1 MLVSVLLLHI
11 ATTVHLVINGN
22 LSRLL
27 LLLLMLIGGG
37 KRGRKVVANG
47 AGSSRL
53 LLFHLLADETC
64 VIGSQRLGVIIALG
78 LATAKAGRLL
88 ILLLKTVEILMSF
101 Q

>member
-37 KRGRKVVANG
+37 KWGRKVVANG
-47 AGSSRL
+47 SGRL

-64 VIGSQRLGVIIALG
+64 VICSQRLGVIIALR
-78 LATAKAGRLL
+78 LATAKARRLL
-88 ILLLKTVEILMSF
+88 VLLLKTVVVLMSF

>member
-22 LSRLL
+22 LSRRLL
-27 LLLLMLIGGG
+27 LLLPLLLIGGG
-37 KRGRKVVANG
+37 KWGRKVVANG
-47 AGSSRL
+47 SGRL

-64 VIGSQRLGVIIALG
+64 VICSQRLGVIIALR
-78 LATAKAGRLL
+78 LATAKARRLL
-88 ILLLKTVEILMSF
+88 ALLLKTVVVLMSF

>member
-22 LSRLL
+22 LSRL

-88 ILLLKTVEILMSF
+88 VLLLKTVEILMSF

>member
-27 LLLLMLIGGG
+27 LLRMVTGGG
-37 KRGRKVVANG
+37 KWGRKVVANG
-47 AGSSRL
+47 SGRL
-53 LLFHLLADETC
+53 LLFYLLADETC
-64 VIGSQRLGVIIALG
+64 VICSQRLGVIIALG
-78 LATAKAGRLL
+78 LATAKARRLL
-88 ILLLKTVEILMSF
+88 VLLLKTVVVLMSF

>member
-1 MLVSVLLLHI
+1 MLVSVLLHI

-27 LLLLMLIGGG
+27 LLMKLMIGGG
-37 KRGRKVVANG
+37 KWGRKVVANG
-47 AGSSRL
+47 RL

-64 VIGSQRLGVIIALG
+64 VICSQRLGVIIALR
-78 LATAKAGRLL
+78 LATAKARRLL
-88 ILLLKTVEILMSF
+88 ALLLKTVVVLMSF